1 VTQTQEPKDTR
12 DTILDCALRLFAT
25 RGYHLTKVSDIVRES
40 GCAQATF
47 YWHFKS
53 KLEMTMELF
62 ATGRNA
68 MVATIGRG
76 FREQVAST
84 DDMMVNTRDWLVD
97 LFRFARENRY
107 FLAIVLA
114 KGYGADPEI
123 DSAISGVR
131 TAMFESLRRNIGQAV
146 SLGMLPSGSDI
157 EVRTAFVYHTIE
169 GTLGWWL
176 FGLGH
181 DLDHQ
186 PQIDAEALAASLAKY
201 EFFGLRG

>member
-1 VTQTQEPKDTR
+1 M
-12 DTILDCALRLFAT
+12 ILACALRLFAT

-62 ATGRNA
+62 DTGRQS
-68 MVATIGRG
+68 MLATVERG
-76 FREQVAST
+76 FRQHAVST
-84 DDMMVNTRDWLVD
+84 DDMMNNTRGWLLD
-97 LFRFARENRY
+97 LLSFARENRY
-107 FLAIVLA
+107 FFAIVLA

-123 DSAISGVR
+123 DAAISGIR
-131 TAMFESLRRNIGQAV
+131 TALFDALRRNIGQAV
-146 SLGMLPSGSDI
+146 SLGMLPADGDI
-157 EVRTAFVYHTIE
+157 EARAAFVYHTIE
-169 GTLGWWL
+169 GTIGWWL

-181 DLDHQ
+181 DLDHESG
-186 PQIDAEALAASLAKY
+186 IDAQTLAASMAKY

>member
-1 VTQTQEPKDTR
+1 VTKESKDTR
-12 DTILDCALRLFAT
+12 DAILACALKLFAT

-62 ATGRNA
+62 DTGRRE
-68 MVATIGRG
+68 MVATVERG
-76 FREQVAST
+76 FRQHVAST
-84 DDMMVNTRDWLVD
+84 DDMMGNTRSWLVD
-97 LFRFARENRY
+97 LLTFARENRY
-107 FLAIVLA
+107 FIAIVLA

-131 TAMFESLRRNIGQAV
+131 TALFESLRRNIGQAV
-146 SLGMLPSGSDI
+146 SLGMLSADGDI
-157 EVRTAFVYHTIE
+157 DARTAFVYHTIE
-169 GTLGWWL
+169 GTIGWWL

-181 DLDHQ
+181 DLEHESS
-186 PQIDAEALAASLAKY
+186 IDTETLASEMAKY